1 MTATRVALY
10 QIRRKLIWW
19 LATGAIALL
28 VLAANGHLV
37 YMAFVSQP
45 DCVAHLRRGVMT
57 GESGTFSA
65 ASSSCTPH

>member
-1 MTATRVALY
+1 MTATGPATH
-10 QIRRKLIWW
+10 QNRKAIWW

-28 VLAANGHLV
+28 VLAANAHLV

-45 DCVAHLRRGVMT
+45 DCVSHLRRGAVT